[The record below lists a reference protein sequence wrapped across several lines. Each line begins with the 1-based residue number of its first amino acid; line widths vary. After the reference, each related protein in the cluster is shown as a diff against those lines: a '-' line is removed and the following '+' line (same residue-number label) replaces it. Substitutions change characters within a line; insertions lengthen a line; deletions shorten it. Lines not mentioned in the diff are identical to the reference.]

1 MSFEIVL
8 TIKNYHNG
16 GGDLTLKLRGAQYT
30 PVAVNSGRVQ
40 LIVNRTPDQYSS
52 RLGMFAFLRNT
63 QPGYQSIGF
72 AEMMLTHRD
81 CDASGAVVSLVINV
95 FYQVGVESVRP
106 YDPGEEQIIFVAG
119 KKTAEF
125 RVP

>member
-1 MSFEIVL
+1 MSFEIAL

-16 GGDLTLKLRGAQYT
+16 GGDLTLKLRGAQYSEG
-30 PVAVNSGRVQ
+30 AANSGRVQ

-72 AEMMLTHRD
+72 SELMLTARD
-81 CDASGAVVSLVINV
+81 CTDAGAVVSLAINV
-95 FYQVGVESVRP
+95 FYNVGVESVKP
-106 YDPGEEQIIFVAG
+106 YGPDEEQIIFVAG
-119 KKTAEF
+119 RKTAEF
-125 RVP
+125 KVP